1 MDPWCSGR
9 RLSSGHEQVAAVV
22 EQEAAASTN
31 QFCDSFVGGQA
42 AATATNNN
50 LGSFPPAAVAAAD
63 DHAGFTRS
71 PQGDDNGAFF
81 QKLPDSDEYLKRL
94 EARLELIQRKGGSD
108 KKPSFAQN
116 KEQILGNLL
125 RSESKQVLG
134 ILSDSDISL
143 DRELVT
149 NPLLRQLVPRQPITI
164 GETVKLLEADQLDQG
179 PANQEESSSGNNSS
193 SDNNSSS
200 INSLRPPAS
209 EP

>member
-42 AATATNNN
+42 AATTTTNN

-63 DHAGFTRS
+63 DHPGFTRS

-193 SDNNSSS
+193 S